1 MISFAIAFIVSL
13 VSSLFIL
20 RIVHLQGDWGI
31 DQLSEDPRKLHRRPV
46 PRIGGAGI
54 MVAALVASVVVNLRN
69 AQAGPM
75 LQIMILTALPSF
87 AGGIA
92 DDLSGR
98 VSIRLRLFL
107 MMVAASLA
115 VLLFQF
121 TITRTDLVWLDGLLQ
136 SHLLLAYLLTLV
148 ALIGIT
154 NGMNLIDGLNGL
166 AGMASIVMFLGLA
179 SAALAIGDAVVLT
192 IAMTMAGAIAGF
204 FIWNWPRGYLF
215 MGDGG
220 AYFVGHMLGLTS
232 IIFVSRNP
240 QVSAWF
246 PVLLLV
252 YPLLEVLFSI
262 WRRKVLRG
270 RSIAMPD
277 AAHLHH
283 LIYRRVVRA
292 AIGANP
298 AESRQVRHAF
308 AAPYLWA
315 LTSMAV
321 FPAVAFME
329 NTAALMLFTLIFVV
343 SYVWLYVRIVRLRV
357 PRWMTLTESTDLR

>member
-1 MISFAIAFIVSL
+1 MISFAISFLVSL
-13 VSSLFIL
+13 VSSLFIM
-20 RIVHLQGDWGI
+20 RIAHLQGDWGF
-31 DQLSEDPRKLHRRPV
+31 DRLSENPRKLHRRPV

-54 MVAALVASVVVNLRN
+54 MIAALVASVIVNLRN
-69 AQAGPM
+69 AHAGPM
-75 LQIMILTALPSF
+75 LQMMVLSALPSF

-92 DDLSGR
+92 DDLSGQ
-98 VSIRLRLFL
+98 VSIRVRIFL
-107 MMVAASLA
+107 MMTAASVAA
-115 VLLFQF
+115 LLFQL
-121 TITRTDLVWLDGLLQ
+121 TITRTDIAWVDAIIQ
-136 SHLLLAYLLTLV
+136 SHLLFSFLFTLV
-148 ALIGIT
+148 ALLGIT
-154 NGMNLIDGLNGL
+154 NGLNLIDGLNGL
-166 AGMASIVMFLGLA
+166 ASMSSIVMFLGLA
-179 SAALAIGDAVVLT
+179 SAAFTVGDSVVLT
-192 IAMTMAGAIAGF
+192 IAMTMTGAIAGF

-232 IIFVSRNP
+232 IVFVARNP

-252 YPLLEVLFSI
+252 YPLVEVLFSI

-270 RSIAMPD
+270 RSITIPD

-298 AESRQVRHAF
+298 AESKQVRHAF

-321 FPAVAFME
+321 FPAVAFMQ
-329 NTAALMLFTLIFVV
+329 NTPVLIGFSAVFVV

-357 PRWMTLTESTDLR
+357 PSWLSLSESTNLR

>member
-1 MISFAIAFIVSL
+1 MTSFAVAFFVSL
-13 VSSLFIL
+13 LSSLFIM
-20 RIVHLQGDWGI
+20 RIARLQGEWGI
-31 DQLSEDPRKLHRRPV
+31 DRLSENPRKLHRRPV

-54 MVAALVASVVVNLRN
+54 MVAALVASAVVNLRN

-75 LQIMILTALPSF
+75 VQMMILTALPSF
-87 AGGIA
+87 AGGIT
-92 DDLSGR
+92 DDLSGQ
-98 VSIRLRLFL
+98 VSIRFRLFL
-107 MMVAASLA
+107 MTISASIAA
-115 VLLFQF
+115 LLFGF
-121 TITRTDLVWLDGLLQ
+121 TVIRTDINWIDGLLQ
-136 SHLLLAYLLTLV
+136 SQVFIAYLLTLA

-166 AGMASIVMFLGLA
+166 AGMSSIVMFLGLA
-179 SAALAIGDAVVLT
+179 SAAFAIGDSVVFT
-192 IAMTMAGAIAGF
+192 IAMTMTGAIAGF

-232 IIFVSRNP
+232 IVFVSRNP

-246 PVLLLV
+246 PVLLLI
-252 YPLLEVLFSI
+252 YPLVEVLFSI

-270 RSIAMPD
+270 RSIAIPD

-292 AIGANP
+292 TLGANP
-298 AESRQVRHAF
+298 AESQQVRHAF

-321 FPAVAFME
+321 FPAVAFMQ
-329 NTAALMLFTLIFVV
+329 NTRVLMLFTLVFVV
-343 SYVWLYVRIVRLRV
+343 SYIWLYIRIVRLRV
-357 PRWMTLTESTDLR
+357 PRWLSLFESPGLR

>member
-1 MISFAIAFIVSL
+1 MISFAISFLLSL
-13 VSSLFIL
+13 SCSVLIM
-20 RIVHLQGDWGI
+20 RITRTSKNFGMDL
-31 DQLSEDPRKLHRRPV
+31 LSANPRKLHRIAV

-54 MVAALVASVVVNLRN
+54 LIAALIASAIVNIRDP
-69 AQAGPM
+69 QAGTL
-75 LQIMILTALPSF
+75 LQMMILTALPSF

-98 VSIRLRLFL
+98 ISIRLRLFL
-107 MMVAASLA
+107 MMVSASVAA
-115 VLLFQF
+115 LLFQF
-121 TITRTDLVWLDGLLQ
+121 TITRTEIAWVDALLQ
-136 SHLLLAYLLTLV
+136 SQLLAAYLLTLV
-148 ALIGIT
+148 ALLGIT
-154 NGMNLIDGLNGL
+154 NGLNLIDGLNGL
-166 AGMASIVMFLGLA
+166 AGMASIVMFFGLA
-179 SAALAIGDAVVLT
+179 SAAFAVGDAVVFAV
-192 IAMTMAGAIAGF
+192 AMTMTGSIAGF

-220 AYFVGHMLGLTS
+220 AYFVGHMLGLTT
-232 IIFVSRNP
+232 IVFVSRNP

-246 PVLLLV
+246 PVLLLI
-252 YPLLEVLFSI
+252 YPLVEVLFSI

-270 RSIAMPD
+270 GSIAMPD

-321 FPAVAFME
+321 FPAVAFMKD
-329 NTAALMLFTLIFVV
+329 TPVLVGFTLIFVV
-343 SYVWLYVRIVRLRV
+343 SYVWLYIRIVRLRV
-357 PRWMTLTESTDLR
+357 PRWLSLFESSSPR

>member
-1 MISFAIAFIVSL
+1 M
-13 VSSLFIL
+13 
-20 RIVHLQGDWGI
+20 
-31 DQLSEDPRKLHRRPV
+31 
-46 PRIGGAGI
+46 
-54 MVAALVASVVVNLRN
+54 
-69 AQAGPM
+69 
-75 LQIMILTALPSF
+75 
-87 AGGIA
+87 
-92 DDLSGR
+92 
-98 VSIRLRLFL
+98 
-107 MMVAASLA
+107 
-115 VLLFQF
+115 
-121 TITRTDLVWLDGLLQ
+121 
-136 SHLLLAYLLTLV
+136 
-148 ALIGIT
+148 
-154 NGMNLIDGLNGL
+154 
-166 AGMASIVMFLGLA
+166 
-179 SAALAIGDAVVLT
+179 GDAVVLT

-308 AAPYLWA
+308 AAPYLWT

-329 NTAALMLFTLIFVV
+329 NTSALMLFTLIFVV

-357 PRWMTLTESTDLR
+357 PRWLTLTESTDLR